1 MPVDLVYGEGATETA
16 FPATA
21 LAYGTTTIT
30 ATDTVSGA
38 WATYDVTVQL
48 PANLPIPDI
57 TFVPATGDF
66 TFPEPVGFDL
76 FKVYGAN
83 CVPNAAAGWDWVELD
98 PITDYTVIGGVVTI
112 LTDAAARQIIR
123 VSFIPE

>member
-1 MPVDLVYGEGATETA
+1 VPADLLYGEGALETT

-57 TFVPATGDF
+57 TFVPATGNF
-66 TFPEPVGFDL
+66 TFAEPVGYDL
-76 FKVYGAN
+76 FKVYGAD
-83 CVPNAAAGWDWVELD
+83 CVPNAADGWDWVELVLD
-98 PITDYTVIGGVVTI
+98 TDYTVLDGVVTI

-123 VSFIPE
+123 VSFISE